1 MRQLLLDPIDK
12 ALGALLEE
20 AGHPG
25 EAPEILW
32 NPYIQDGVRHP
43 VLSDDESLTA
53 ARLGLTLGVRV
64 VLAAGLALLGISAP
78 RSRCR

>member
-20 AGHPG
+20 AGHPD
-25 EAPEILW
+25 EAPESLW
-32 NPYIQDGVRHP
+32 NPYIQDGVRHR
-43 VLSDDESLTA
+43 VVSDHESLTA

-64 VLAAGLALLGISAP
+64 VLAGGLAILGISAP
-78 RSRCR
+78 EQM